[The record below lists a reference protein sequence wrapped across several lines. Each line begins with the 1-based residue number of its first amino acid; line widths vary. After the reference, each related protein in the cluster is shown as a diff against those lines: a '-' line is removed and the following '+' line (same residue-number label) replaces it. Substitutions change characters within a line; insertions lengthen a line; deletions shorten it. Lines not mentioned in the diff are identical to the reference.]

1 MSRSL
6 MAAMLALSTMAV
18 ACSNSNQ
25 DTAQNKAPE
34 YSQNQ
39 PANTQA
45 DNTAQNKVDQTNT
58 VPEPMD
64 QGTSD
69 VDMTI
74 TTVLRKAIT
83 SDEHLSMNAKNVKI
97 ITRDGVVTLRGP
109 VETTAERAAIEAAAN
124 AVSGVRRVDS
134 YLEVTGG

>member
-1 MSRSL
+1 

-18 ACSNSNQ
+18 ACSNSNPPNNQ
-25 DTAQNKAPE
+25 AQHHNP
-34 YSQNQ
+34 
-39 PANTQA
+39 PAEMQA
-45 DNTAQNKVDQTNT
+45 DNTAQNKVDAHGT

-69 VDMTI
+69 ADMTI

-83 SDEHLSMNAKNVKI
+83 SDESLSMNAKNVKI

-109 VETTAERAAIEAAAN
+109 VETSAERAAIEAAAN

>member
-18 ACSNSNQ
+18 ACSNSNH
-25 DTAQNKAPE
+25 DAAQNKAPD

-83 SDEHLSMNAKNVKI
+83 SDESLSMNAKNVKI

>member
-18 ACSNSNQ
+18 ACSNSDQPNTQ
-25 DTAQNKAPE
+25 AQVQK
-34 YSQNQ
+34 QNP
-39 PANTQA
+39 PAEMQA
-45 DNTAQNKVDQTNT
+45 DNTAQNKVDQTGT
-58 VPEPMD
+58 VPDPMD
-64 QGTSD
+64 QGTSE

-83 SDEHLSMNAKNVKI
+83 SDQSLSMNAKNVKI

-109 VETTAERAAIEAAAN
+109 VESTAERAAIEAAAN

>member
-6 MAAMLALSTMAV
+6 MTAMLALATMAV
-18 ACSNSNQ
+18 ACSNS
-25 DTAQNKAPE
+25 DQNKAQTQD

-45 DNTAQNKVDQTNT
+45 DNTAQNKVDQAGT

-83 SDEHLSMNAKNVKI
+83 SDESLSMNAKNVKI

-109 VETTAERAAIEAAAN
+109 VATTAERAAIEAAAN

>member
-6 MAAMLALSTMAV
+6 MAAMLALATMAV
-18 ACSNSNQ
+18 ACSNSKT
-25 DTAQNKAPE
+25 DTTSRTPD

-45 DNTAQNKVDQTNT
+45 DNTAQNKVDQHGT

-64 QGTSD
+64 QGDSEA
-69 VDMTI
+69 DMTI

-83 SDEHLSMNAKNVKI
+83 SDESLSMNAKNVKI

-109 VETTAERAAIEAAAN
+109 VATTAERAAIEAAAN

>member
-6 MAAMLALSTMAV
+6 MTAMLALATMAV

-25 DTAQNKAPE
+25 NKAQTQD

-45 DNTAQNKVDQTNT
+45 DNTAQNKVDQAGT

-83 SDEHLSMNAKNVKI
+83 SDESLSMNAKNVKI

-109 VETTAERAAIEAAAN
+109 VATTAERAAIEAAAN

>member
-25 DTAQNKAPE
+25 DTANKAPE

-45 DNTAQNKVDQTNT
+45 DNTAQNKVDQTGT

-74 TTVLRKAIT
+74 TTVLRQAIT
-83 SDEHLSMNAKNVKI
+83 KDEHLSMNAKNVKI

-109 VETTAERAAIEAAAN
+109 VESTAERAAIEAAAN

>member
-25 DTAQNKAPE
+25 DTANKAPE

-45 DNTAQNKVDQTNT
+45 DNTAQNKVDQTGT
-58 VPEPMD
+58 IPEPMD
-64 QGTSD
+64 QGTSEA
-69 VDMTI
+69 DMTI

-83 SDEHLSMNAKNVKI
+83 SDESLSMNAKNVKI

-109 VETTAERAAIEAAAN
+109 VESTAERAAIEAAAN

>member
-1 MSRSL
+1 
-6 MAAMLALSTMAV
+6 
-18 ACSNSNQ
+18 
-25 DTAQNKAPE
+25 
-34 YSQNQ
+34 
-39 PANTQA
+39 
-45 DNTAQNKVDQTNT
+45 
-58 VPEPMD
+58 MD

-74 TTVLRKAIT
+74 TTVLRQAI
-83 SDEHLSMNAKNVKI
+83 SKDEHLSTNAKNVKI

-109 VETTAERAAIEAAAN
+109 VESTAERAAIEAAAN